1 MKQTFNDFLEEQWAD
16 QNPEETFNDDQ
27 QDDRFYNW
35 LVDLDFEEYIGYA
48 EKWGLA
54 EYRQGMLDGMDRAI
68 AKLKE

>member
-27 QDDRFYNW
+27 QDDRFDNW
-35 LVDLDFEEYIGYA
+35 LSELDGNEYMEYA
-48 EKWGLA
+48 EEWGLS
-54 EYRQGMLDGMDRAI
+54 EYQQGVLDGMDRAI